1 MIMWQMIWSFIK
13 LHPEITVV
21 GAVTLVQIAPIK
33 INPWSWVGRTLR
45 RVIIGDIDE
54 KLREISKKVDKIEDT
69 INDRDAILS
78 RTHILRFNDELYNG
92 VKHSKEYFDQQLE
105 DCDRYDQYCDDHP
118 EFKNSRTIMAKQNIK
133 ETYDRL
139 LKEHKFL

>member
-1 MIMWQMIWSFIK
+1 MWELIWSFIK

-45 RVIIGDIDE
+45 KVIIGDIDE

-69 INDRDAILS
+69 INERDAVLA
-78 RTHILRFNDELYNG
+78 RTHILRFNDELYNN
-92 VKHSKEYFDQQLE
+92 VKHSRDYFLQTLE
-105 DCDRYDQYCDDHP
+105 DIDNYEKYCEAHP
-118 EFKNSRTIMAKQNIK
+118 DFKNSRTTMAEQNIK
-133 ETYDRL
+133 EVYQRL
-139 LKEHKFL
+139 FAEHKF

>member
-1 MIMWQMIWSFIK
+1 MWELIWSFIK

-69 INDRDAILS
+69 INERDAILA
-78 RTHILRFNDELYNG
+78 RTHILRFNDELYNN
-92 VKHSKEYFDQQLE
+92 VKHSRDYFLQTLE
-105 DCDRYDQYCDDHP
+105 DIDNYEKYCEAHP
-118 EFKNSRTIMAKQNIK
+118 DFKNSRTTMAEQNIK
-133 ETYDRL
+133 EVYQRL
-139 LKEHKFL
+139 FAEHKF

>member
-1 MIMWQMIWSFIK
+1 MWQMIWSFVK

-45 RVIIGDIDE
+45 KVIIGDIDE

-69 INDRDAILS
+69 INERDAVLA
-78 RTHILRFNDELYNG
+78 RTHILRFNDELYNN
-92 VKHSKEYFDQQLE
+92 VKHSRDYFLQTLE
-105 DCDRYDQYCDDHP
+105 DIDNYEKYCEAHP
-118 EFKNSRTIMAKQNIK
+118 DFKNSRTTMAEQNIK
-133 ETYDRL
+133 EVYQRL
-139 LKEHKFL
+139 FAEHKF